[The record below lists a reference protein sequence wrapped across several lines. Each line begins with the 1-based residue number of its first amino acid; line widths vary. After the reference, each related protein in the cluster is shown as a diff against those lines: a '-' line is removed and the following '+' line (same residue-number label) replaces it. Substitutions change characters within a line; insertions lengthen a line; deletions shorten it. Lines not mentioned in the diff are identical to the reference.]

1 MEDKRV
7 IFLILKE
14 FLELKKTYN
23 SIEKWARNME
33 VESKFPVDMH
43 MLNFIYQS
51 LENMQIELKMRYF
64 KNHHIDKTKR
74 IKVSITSQNV
84 RKWAVLHIA
93 GWIFDC
99 HHF

>member
-1 MEDKRV
+1 MQMEDKRV

-43 MLNFIYQS
+43 MLNFIY
-51 LENMQIELKMRYF
+51 
-64 KNHHIDKTKR
+64 
-74 IKVSITSQNV
+74 
-84 RKWAVLHIA
+84 
-93 GWIFDC
+93 
-99 HHF
+99 